1 MIVQDNYNTGN
12 NKAFREKTC
21 NSSSVPVIAIIVIMI
36 FFAAIVEKQA
46 RASFRTMFQNL
57 HSIIAKGV
65 IIEYTWPAKAHNFTW
80 CKLCHEKGQIIR
92 FQLVEEFRILH
103 ANSFFH
109 GANKH

>member
-1 MIVQDNYNTGN
+1 
-12 NKAFREKTC
+12 
-21 NSSSVPVIAIIVIMI
+21 
-36 FFAAIVEKQA
+36 
-46 RASFRTMFQNL
+46 MFQNL

-109 GANKH
+109 WRKQTLRKLSKKFKCFYCEECFSSNDERRYHRQQYHPDKKLDYPTPEDFENRLER